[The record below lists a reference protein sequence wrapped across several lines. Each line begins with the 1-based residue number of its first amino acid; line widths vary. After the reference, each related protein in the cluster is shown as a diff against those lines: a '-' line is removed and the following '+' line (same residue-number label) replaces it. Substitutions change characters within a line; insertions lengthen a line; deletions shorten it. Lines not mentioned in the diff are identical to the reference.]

1 MLQKDTMKVV
11 SSLKSLKKRDINCKV
26 VRRRGKLYV
35 INKKNPKFK
44 ARQGQLVNIDP
55 QKKTWTNFVK
65 LTTYTS
71 VAIVVVLALMAIFL
85 L

>member
-1 MLQKDTMKVV
+1 MKVV
-11 SSLKSLKKRDINCKV
+11 SSLKSLKKRDLNNKLV
-26 VRRRGKLYV
+26 KRRGKLYV

-44 ARQGQLVNIDP
+44 ARQGQFMDIDP
-55 QKKTWTNFVK
+55 QKKTWSNFMK